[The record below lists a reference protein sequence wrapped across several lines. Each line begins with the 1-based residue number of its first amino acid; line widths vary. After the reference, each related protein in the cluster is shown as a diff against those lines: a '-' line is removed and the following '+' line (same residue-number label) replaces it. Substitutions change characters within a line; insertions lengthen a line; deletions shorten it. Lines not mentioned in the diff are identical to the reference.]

1 MTDAAAVPPAPMR
14 ERILDVAL
22 DLFIQ
27 NGYDGT
33 SLREV
38 AERLGVTKAALYYHF
53 ASKDDILMALHMR
66 LHELGRDAMRRLS
79 EGHMTLTRWSELL
92 DSLLDEMV
100 AQRRIIL
107 LHERNQ
113 AAFEKLH
120 RKDHEADH
128 EDMQAQLRAI
138 LADAEVPLA
147 DRVRMACS
155 FGAVFGGL
163 FMFGEA
169 FGKDQDDEVGDLVK
183 ATVRDLLGR

>member
-1 MTDAAAVPPAPMR
+1 MR

-22 DLFIQ
+22 DLFIE

-66 LHELGRDAMRRLS
+66 LHELGKDALRRLS
-79 EGHMTLTRWSELL
+79 EEHVTLAKWGRLL
-92 DSLLDEMV
+92 DSLLDEMM

-120 RKDHEADH
+120 RKDHDAEH
-128 EDMQAQLRAI
+128 EDLQARFRRI
-138 LADAEVPLA
+138 LADASLPLR
-147 DRVRMACS
+147 DRVKMACS

-163 FMFGEA
+163 FMFGDA
-169 FGKDQDDEVGDLVK
+169 LTGDRDDQIGDLV
-183 ATVRDLLGR
+183 RSILRELLRP